1 MRLSGN
7 TGGRQKCWEVTAGER
22 GRCFTFSWLFSV
34 CTNKEIF
41 QSAAMLLIQNVD
53 TFLLAVMP
61 KNISSSDLV
70 TTTLSRASLVAQW

>member
-1 MRLSGN
+1 MWLS
-7 TGGRQKCWEVTAGER
+7 
-22 GRCFTFSWLFSV
+22 SV

-41 QSAAMLLIQNVD
+41 QSAAMLLVQNFD

>member
-1 MRLSGN
+1 MSGN
-7 TGGRQKCWEVTAGER
+7 TGGRQKCWEVTADER
-22 GRCFTFSWLFSV
+22 GRCFTLWLSSV

-41 QSAAMLLIQNVD
+41 QSAAMLLVQNFD